1 MTSIVAL
8 DLETTGLDPQAD
20 AILEIGARRF
30 DGNRVENEYSTLI
43 NPGRHIPEFITG
55 LTGISDEMVRQSP
68 RIRDVLEDVAAFIGD
83 SPILGHNIKF
93 DLSFFKKH
101 KLFELNERIDTYDL
115 AAVLLPSASRYNLG
129 SLVQQLGIALPA
141 THRALD
147 DARATHGVF
156 QRLFSLAG
164 ELPLDLLAEI
174 VRHSEPIE
182 WDGAWAF
189 HQALQGRSREGI
201 KAKRIKKQANVHREG
216 DPSNTPLYTP
226 SEGEK
231 RKGPPIQIPKEPAPI
246 DPEEAA
252 SVLEHGG
259 PFASYFENYEHRP
272 EQVEMLRAVA
282 NALSYG
288 QHLMVEA
295 GTGVGKSFAYL
306 VPAALFAIKNNT
318 RVIVSTNTINLQDQ
332 LIKKDI
338 PDLCTAL
345 GLDLRAAVLKGRSNY
360 LCPRRL
366 ELLRKRGPSNTDEMR
381 ILAKVLVWQQDNS
394 SGDRTEIN
402 LTGPSERDVWTH
414 ISAEDDACTN
424 ETCLERTGGACPF
437 FRAKQASQNSHILVV
452 NHALLLTDVAIGNRV
467 LPDYD
472 HVIIDEGHHLE
483 SATTDSLSFHLTQF
497 DIERLIRETGGSSS
511 GILGQLLASTRDQIR
526 PSDFA
531 TLNQKVERATDLVW
545 RLQEQARIFFDAMA
559 EFISFQREGQP
570 VSTYAYQERI
580 LPATRTQPGWDAV
593 EIAWGAAAE
602 TLALLVALLGEIQ
615 KGATELYS
623 AGLEALEDIISNL
636 GNLYRRL
643 TEAESMVGSMIFEP
657 AMDYVYWV
665 EINPN
670 NNRQT
675 LNAAPIR
682 VGPLVEKYL
691 WHEKRS
697 VILTSATLTTHGEFN
712 YIRNTLT
719 ADEADELALGSPFDF
734 ETAALLYIANDIA
747 EPNAHDYQ
755 GQLDRTLVN
764 LCQAS
769 GGRTMVLFTSYAQLK
784 RTAKNIANPLA
795 QKDIVIYEQG
805 EGASPN
811 ALLESFKSTERA
823 ILLGTR
829 SFWEGVDIPGEAL
842 SVLVIAKLPF
852 AVPTDPL
859 VAARSEIFE
868 DPFNEYHLP
877 EAILRFR
884 QGFGRLIRTQSDRG
898 VVVILDR
905 RVLTKAYGKLFI
917 ESLPRCTLR
926 IGSLTELPRTAAKW
940 LGL

>member
-1 MTSIVAL
+1 MTSIIAL
-8 DLETTGLDPQAD
+8 DLETTGLDPQTD

-30 DGNRVENEYSTLI
+30 DGNRVEDEFSTLI
-43 NPGRHIPEFITG
+43 NPGRHIPDFITG
-55 LTGISDEMVRQSP
+55 LTGISDEMVRQAP
-68 RIRDVLEDVAAFIGD
+68 PIRDVLDELATFIGD
-83 SPILGHNIKF
+83 LPILGHNIQF
-93 DLSFFKKH
+93 DLSFFKKY
-101 KLFELNERIDTYDL
+101 KLFELNERLDTYEL
-115 AAVLLPSASRYNLG
+115 AAVVMPSASRYNLG

-156 QRLFSLAG
+156 QRLLGLAS
-164 ELPLDLLAEI
+164 ELPIDLLAEI
-174 VRHSEPIE
+174 VRNSEPIE

-189 HQALQGRSREGI
+189 QHALQARSREGI
-201 KAKRIKKQANVHREG
+201 KAKRGKRQAEELAGSMQPEAQVYEPG
-216 DPSNTPLYTP
+216 
-226 SEGEK
+226 EVEK
-231 RKGPPIQIPKEPAPI
+231 RKSPPIQIPKEPIPI

-259 PFASYFENYEHRP
+259 PFASYFESYEYRP
-272 EQVEMLRAVA
+272 EQVEMLKAVA

-306 VPAALFAIKNNT
+306 VPAALFALQNNT
-318 RVIVSTNTINLQDQ
+318 RVVISTNTINLQDQ

-345 GLDLRAAVLKGRSNY
+345 GLDLRGAVLKGRSNY

-366 ELLRKRGPSNTDEMR
+366 ELLRKRGPANADELR
-381 ILAKVLVWQQDNS
+381 ILAKVLVWQLNNNT
-394 SGDRTEIN
+394 GDRTELN
-402 LTGPSERDVWTH
+402 LTGPSEREVWGH

-437 FRAKQASQNSHILVV
+437 FRAKQASQNAHILVV
-452 NHALLLTDVAIGNRV
+452 NHALLLTDVAVGNRV
-467 LPDYD
+467 LPDYE

-483 SATTDSLSFHLTQF
+483 SATTDSLSFRLTHF
-497 DIERLIRETGGSSS
+497 DIERLIREVGGSSS
-511 GILGQLLASTRDQIR
+511 GILGHLLITTRDQIR
-526 PSDFA
+526 PSDYA

-545 RLQEQARIFFDAMA
+545 RLQEQVRQFFDALA
-559 EFISFQREGQP
+559 EFVAYQREGQP
-570 VSTYAYQERI
+570 TSTYAYQERI

-593 EIAWGAAAE
+593 EFAWNAAAE
-602 TLALLVALLGEIQ
+602 TLTLLVALLGEIQ
-615 KGATELYS
+615 KGVTELYS
-623 AGLEALEDIISNL
+623 GGLETLEDIIGSL

-657 AMDYVYWV
+657 AADYVYWV
-665 EINPN
+665 EVNPN
-670 NNRQT
+670 NNRLA

-719 ADEADELALGSPFDF
+719 ADEADELALGSPFDY
-734 ETAALLYIANDIA
+734 EASALLYLANDIA
-747 EPNAHDYQ
+747 EPNAREYQ
-755 GQLDRTLVN
+755 GQLDRTLIS

-769 GGRTMVLFTSYAQLK
+769 GGRTLVLFTSYAQLK
-784 RTAKNIANPLA
+784 RTAKNIAGPLA
-795 QKDIVIYEQG
+795 KQDIVVFEQG

-842 SVLVIAKLPF
+842 SVLVIVKLPF
-852 AVPTDPL
+852 AVPSDPL
-859 VAARSEIFE
+859 VAARAETFE

-898 VVVILDR
+898 VVAILDR

-917 ESLPRCTLR
+917 ESLPQCTMKV
-926 IGSLTELPRTAAKW
+926 GSLAELPRATAKW
-940 LGL
+940 LGV

>member
-8 DLETTGLDPQAD
+8 DLETTGLDPQTD

-30 DGNRVENEYSTLI
+30 DGNRVEDEFSTLI
-43 NPGRHIPEFITG
+43 NPGRHIPEFISG
-55 LTGISDEMVRQSP
+55 LTGISDEMVRQAP
-68 RIRDVLEDVAAFIGD
+68 HIRDVLDGLVAFIGD
-83 SPILGHNIKF
+83 SPILGHNIQF
-93 DLSFFKKH
+93 DLSFFKKY
-101 KLFELNERIDTYDL
+101 KLFELNERLDTYEL
-115 AAVLLPSASRYNLG
+115 AAVLLPSANRYNLG
-129 SLVQQLGIALPA
+129 SLVQQLGVALPA

-147 DARATHGVF
+147 DARATHGVY
-156 QRLFSLAG
+156 QRLLAQAQ
-164 ELPLDLLAEI
+164 ELPPDLLAEI
-174 VRHSEPIE
+174 VQLSEPIE
-182 WDGAWAF
+182 WAGSWAF
-189 HQALQGRSREGI
+189 QQALKARAHEGV
-201 KAKRIKKQANVHREG
+201 KAKRVKGEPAGRPYETG
-216 DPSNTPLYTP
+216 DA
-226 SEGEK
+226 EK
-231 RKGPPIQIPKEPAPI
+231 RKGPPIQVPKEPLPI

-259 PFASYFENYEHRP
+259 PFARYFESYEHRP

-306 VPAALFAIKNNT
+306 VPAALFALQNNT
-318 RVIVSTNTINLQDQ
+318 RVVISTNTINLQDQ

-338 PDLCTAL
+338 PDLCAAL

-366 ELLRKRGPSNTDEMR
+366 ELLRKRGPGNADEMR
-381 ILAKVLVWQQDNS
+381 VLAKVLVWQLENT

-402 LTGPSERDVWTH
+402 LTGPTEREVWGH
-414 ISAEDDACTN
+414 ISAEDDACTS

-437 FRAKQASQNSHILVV
+437 FRAKQASQNAHILVV
-452 NHALLLTDVAIGNRV
+452 NHALLLTDVAVGNRV
-467 LPDYD
+467 LPDYE

-483 SATTDSLSFHLTQF
+483 SATTDSLSFRLTQF
-497 DIERLIRETGGSSS
+497 DIDRLIREAGGSSS
-511 GILGQLLASTRDQIR
+511 GLLGSLLATTRDQIR
-526 PSDFA
+526 PSDYA
-531 TLNQKVERATDLVW
+531 RLNQKIERATDLIW
-545 RLQEQARIFFDAMA
+545 RLQEQVRIFFDGMG
-559 EFISFQREGQP
+559 EFVSLQREGQP
-570 VSTYAYQERI
+570 VSSYAYQERI

-593 EIAWGAAAE
+593 EVAWGAAAE
-602 TLALLVALLGEIQ
+602 TLTLLVALLGEVQ

-623 AGLEALEDIISNL
+623 DGLETLEDLIGSL

-643 TEAESMVGSMIFEP
+643 TETESMLGSMIFEP
-657 AMDYVYWV
+657 ATDYVYWV
-665 EINPN
+665 EVNPN
-670 NNRQT
+670 NNRLA

-719 ADEADELALGSPFDF
+719 ADEADELALGSPFDY
-734 ETAALLYIANDIA
+734 ETAALLYLANDIA
-747 EPNAHDYQ
+747 EPNAHEYQ
-755 GQLDRTLVN
+755 GQLERSLVA
-764 LCQAS
+764 LCAAS
-769 GGRTMVLFTSYAQLK
+769 GGRALVLFTSYAQLK
-784 RTAKNIANPLA
+784 RTAKNIAGPLA
-795 QKDIVIYEQG
+795 KHDILVYEQG

-811 ALLESFKSTERA
+811 ALLESFKSSERA
-823 ILLGTR
+823 VLLGTR

-842 SVLVIAKLPF
+842 SVLVIVKLPF
-852 AVPTDPL
+852 AVPSDPL
-859 VAARSEIFE
+859 VAARAETFE

-898 VVVILDR
+898 VVAILDR

-917 ESLPRCTLR
+917 ESLPTCTLR
-926 IGSLTELPRTAAKW
+926 VGSLSELPRSAAKW
-940 LGL
+940 LG

>member
-1 MTSIVAL
+1 MISIVAL
-8 DLETTGLDPQAD
+8 DLETTGLDPQTD

-30 DGNRVENEYSTLI
+30 DGNRVEAEFSTLI
-43 NPGRHIPEFITG
+43 NPGRHIPEFISG
-55 LTGISDEMVRQSP
+55 LTGITDEMVRQAP
-68 RIRDVLEDVAAFIGD
+68 NIRDVLDELATFIND
-83 SPILGHNIKF
+83 SPILGHNIQF
-93 DLSFFKKH
+93 DLSFLKKY
-101 KLFELNERIDTYDL
+101 KLFELNERLDTYEL
-115 AAVLLPSASRYNLG
+115 AAVLMPSANRYNLG
-129 SLVQQLGIALPA
+129 SLVQQLAIPLPA

-156 QRLFSLAG
+156 QRLFARAC
-164 ELPLDLLAEI
+164 ELPLDLLSEI

-182 WDGAWAF
+182 WDGGWAF
-189 HQALQGRSREGI
+189 QQALQARLHEGV
-201 KAKRIKKQANVHREG
+201 KGKRVKKPVEG
-216 DPSNTPLYTP
+216 FPTSKDQDELRYGAAD
-226 SEGEK
+226 SER
-231 RKGPPIQIPKEPAPI
+231 RKFSPIQVPQELSPI

-252 SVLEHGG
+252 SFLEHGG
-259 PFASYFENYEHRP
+259 PFSQYFESYEQRP
-272 EQVEMLRAVA
+272 EQVEMLRAIA
-282 NALSYG
+282 NALSTG

-306 VPAALFAIKNNT
+306 VPAALFALQNNT

-338 PDLCTAL
+338 PDLCAAL

-366 ELLRKRGPSNTDEMR
+366 ELLRKRGPGNADEMR
-381 ILAKVLVWQQDNS
+381 ILAKVLVWQQENT

-402 LTGPSERDVWTH
+402 LTGPTEREVWGH

-424 ETCLERTGGACPF
+424 ETCLERTGGICPF
-437 FRAKQASQNSHILVV
+437 FRAKQASQNAHILVV
-452 NHALLLTDVAIGNRV
+452 NHALLLTDVAVGNRV

-483 SATTDSLSFHLTQF
+483 SATTDSLSFRLTQF
-497 DIERLIRETGGSSS
+497 DVDRLIREVGGSNA
-511 GILGQLLASTRDQIR
+511 GFLGHLLATTRDQVR
-526 PSDFA
+526 PSEYA
-531 TLNQKVERATDLVW
+531 LLNQKVERATDLVW
-545 RLQEQARIFFDAMA
+545 RLQEQVRIFFDGVG

-570 VSTYAYQERI
+570 ASTYAYQERI
-580 LPATRTQPGWDAV
+580 LPATRTQPGWDTV
-593 EIAWGAAAE
+593 EVAWGAAAE
-602 TLALLVALLGEIQ
+602 TLSLLVALLGEIQ

-623 AGLEALEDIISNL
+623 NGLETLEESISSL
-636 GNLYRRL
+636 GNLYRRF
-643 TEAESMVGSMIFEP
+643 TETENMVGSLIFEP
-657 AMDYVYWV
+657 ATDYVYWV
-665 EINPN
+665 EVNPN
-670 NNRQT
+670 NKRLA

-682 VGPLVEKYL
+682 IGPLVEKYL

-719 ADEADELALGSPFDF
+719 ADEADELALGSPFDY

-747 EPNAHDYQ
+747 EPNAHEYQ
-755 GQLDRTLVN
+755 GQLERTLVN
-764 LCQAS
+764 LCKAS
-769 GGRTMVLFTSYAQLK
+769 GGRALVLFTSYAQLK
-784 RTAKNIANPLA
+784 RTAKGIQGPLA
-795 QKDIVIYEQG
+795 QQDIAVYEQG

-811 ALLESFKSTERA
+811 ALLESFKSSERA
-823 ILLGTR
+823 VLLGTR

-842 SVLVIAKLPF
+842 SVLVIVKLPF
-852 AVPTDPL
+852 AVPSDPL
-859 VAARSEIFE
+859 VAARAETFE

-905 RVLTKAYGKLFI
+905 RVLTKSYGKLFI
-917 ESLPRCTLR
+917 ESLPQCTLR
-926 IGSLTELPRTAAKW
+926 VGSLAELPRAAAKW
-940 LGL
+940 LGI

>member
-1 MTSIVAL
+1 MTSIVSL
-8 DLETTGLDPQAD
+8 DIETTGLDSQAD

-30 DGNRVENEYSTLI
+30 EGNRVENEFSTLI
-43 NPGRHIPEFITG
+43 NPGRHIPDFITG
-55 LTGISDEMVRQSP
+55 LTGISDEMVRQAP
-68 RIRDVLEDVAAFIGD
+68 RIRDVLEGLTAFIGD
-83 SPILGHNIKF
+83 SPILGHNIQF
-93 DLSFFKKH
+93 DLSFFRKYN
-101 KLFELNERIDTYDL
+101 LFELNERIDTYEL

-147 DARATHGVF
+147 DARATHGIF
-156 QRLFSLAG
+156 QRLFTQAC
-164 ELPLDLLAEI
+164 ELPLDLLVEI

-189 HQALQGRSREGI
+189 QQALQARSREGI
-201 KAKRIKKQANVHREG
+201 KARRVNKQAEDFVVSAPTD
-216 DPSNTPLYTP
+216 DPHNGYTDPERYKGSPL
-226 SEGEK
+226 
-231 RKGPPIQIPKEPAPI
+231 QVPKEPTPI

-252 SVLEHGG
+252 SVLEYGG
-259 PFASYFENYEHRP
+259 PFERYFETFEHRP

-306 VPAALFAIKNNT
+306 VPAALFALQNNT
-318 RVIVSTNTINLQDQ
+318 RVVVSTNTINLQDQ

-345 GLDLRAAVLKGRSNY
+345 NLDLRSAVLKGRSNY

-366 ELLRKRGPSNTDEMR
+366 ELLRKRGPANADELR
-381 ILAKVLVWQQDNS
+381 VLAKVLVWQLGNR

-402 LTGPSERDVWTH
+402 LTGPSERDVWVH
-414 ISAEDDACTN
+414 VSAEDDACTS

-437 FRAKQASQNSHILVV
+437 FQAKQASQNAHILVV
-452 NHALLLTDVAIGNRV
+452 NHALLLTDVAVGNRV

-483 SATTDSLSFHLTQF
+483 SATTDSLSFQLTQF
-497 DIERLIRETGGSSS
+497 DIDRLIREIGGSST
-511 GILGQLLASTRDQIR
+511 GILGHLLATTRDQVR
-526 PSDFA
+526 PSDYA
-531 TLNQKVERATDLVW
+531 LLNQKVERATDLVW
-545 RLQEQARIFFDAMA
+545 RLQEQARIFFDSLA

-570 VSTYAYQERI
+570 PSTYAYQERI
-580 LPATRTQPGWDAV
+580 LPATRTQPGWDSV
-593 EIAWGAAAE
+593 EIAWNAASE
-602 TLALLVALLGEIQ
+602 TLALLVSLLGEIQ

-623 AGLEALEDIISNL
+623 DGIETLEDVISNL
-636 GNLYRRL
+636 GNIYRRL
-643 TEAESMVGSMIFEP
+643 TEAESMVNSMIFEP
-657 AMDYVYWV
+657 ATDYVYWV
-665 EINPN
+665 EVNPN
-670 NNRQT
+670 NNRLA

-682 VGPLVEKYL
+682 VGHLVEKYL

-719 ADEADELALGSPFDF
+719 ADEADELALGSPFDY
-734 ETAALLYIANDIA
+734 ENAALLYIANDIA
-747 EPNAHDYQ
+747 EPNAHEYQ
-755 GQLDRTLVN
+755 GQLDRTLIS

-769 GGRTMVLFTSYAQLK
+769 GGRTLVLFTSYAQLK
-784 RTAKNIANPLA
+784 RTAKNISGPLS
-795 QKDIVIYEQG
+795 QKDIVVYEQG

-811 ALLESFKSTERA
+811 ALLESFKSSERA

-852 AVPTDPL
+852 AVPSDPL
-859 VAARSEIFE
+859 VAARSETFE

-905 RVLTKAYGKLFI
+905 RVLTKSYGKLFI

-926 IGSLTELPRTAAKW
+926 VGSLNDLPRAAAKW
-940 LGL
+940 LG